1 MNPQRYNE
9 TAPWA
14 PVTVPTTAI
23 PPGATLQRDQPAR
36 PAGIVADVLVPMLQA
51 GITGGLLASVVVITI
66 GAVADLDGGVL
77 LQAWAGLALAVCAVV
92 WSLLLA
98 DTRRLLWAAER
109 LTGRDLN
116 NDGMTGKPAERLV
129 VVNADKSGRA
139 ADQVENTERRSAFV
153 RFVVAIPARG
163 TAARVWEP
171 DLGRAR
177 YQEYRDVLI
186 RLGWARW
193 LSLDGAGKP
202 NERKGWALMVPVDT
216 ILDRIPEE

>member
-1 MNPQRYNE
+1 MTRYDE
-9 TAPWA
+9 LMPWQ

-36 PAGIVADVLVPMLQA
+36 PAGVVADVVVPMLQA
-51 GITGGLLASVVVITI
+51 GITGGLLAGVVVIAL
-66 GAVADLDGGVL
+66 GAVADLDGGDL
-77 LQAWAGLALAVCAVV
+77 FRLWAALALAVCSAV
-92 WSLLLA
+92 WLALLQ

-109 LTGRDLN
+109 LTGRDL
-116 NDGMTGKPAERLV
+116 DGDRAVGKPEERLI
-129 VVNADKSGRA
+129 VVNADKGDQA
-139 ADQVENTERRSAFV
+139 AQEAEHAERRSAFV
-153 RFVVAIPARG
+153 RFVMALPARG
-163 TAARVWEP
+163 TEARTWEP

-202 NERKGWALMVPVDT
+202 NKRKGWALTVPVDT
-216 ILDRIPEE
+216 ILDRISG